1 MFLALKKK
9 YETLLIHIRRRYTCV
24 ARNMVGEASKN
35 FTVEVEDYIIIIIVI
50 IVIIVII
57 IIIIIVIFIIIIII
71 TIIIVII
78 IIRWR
83 TKRPSRR
90 TSHTR
95 R

>member
-1 MFLALKKK
+1 MKTSIFILRVSCLKK

-35 FTVEVEDYIIIIIVI
+35 FTVEVEDYIIVTIVI
-50 IVIIVII
+50 IVILTI
-57 IIIIIVIFIIIIII
+57 IIIIIVM
-71 TIIIVII
+71 I

-83 TKRPSRR
+83 TRRRSLR
-90 TSHTR
+90 TSPTR